1 MLPRDKVSKAA
12 WSLTTASTD
21 AVDVALGLAVKEG
34 KLKLDNEQFSFLRN
48 TIKSAIE
55 SGYHRA
61 HKNFMQTIDGVVND
75 INESALAD
83 ALAKVSEPG
92 NLTKKKRGDK
102 ASGDS

>member
-61 HKNFMQTIDGVVND
+61 HKNFMQTIDGVVNE

-83 ALAKVSEPG
+83 VQAQVKGSEPA
-92 NLTKKKRGDK
+92 KKKRGDK
-102 ASGDS
+102 MSGDS